1 MLLVDVVGP
10 ETRRCRSV
18 WQCVYLVPIDAV
30 DFPTIQKIMLEL
42 HKLASIAPSE
52 AFVLVLV
59 NYMHLKVSQH
69 VAEEAARKAWT
80 AFFFKMQEKAG
91 TQNSHS
97 WRVLGVAPEGVAV
110 VSLRATSDQI
120 EISDMRVSEPP
131 PRIGA
136 VNFGTVLIYLEV
148 HLKCADGDQVT
159 GITWAPTLTQESS
172 LAKHGCTLT
181 EVQMQAASTM
191 VFSLVALKLEYGD
204 EPEHMPSEA
213 LAVAGATLFARLDGF
228 ISLLHV
234 RDTYTSSTSIHT
246 WHAAGRLR
254 ASVGSL
260 HNTGF
265 IPYPTGERFQMPPV
279 CYRIQGR
286 KRVGVFPLAHRLNLD
301 AFPAAWCKSVGRDSS
316 STVGG
321 SSSSTRTS
329 TNSSS
334 MAGSSDD
341 PAAHI
346 GEHEAPAGFML
357 SPASAGVSE
366 TGEES
371 AKASMSDEDECETD
385 CVICWERRACFV
397 MDRCGHLVFCAK
409 CRQVSCKARDLKNRN
424 VTSFHPSRMTMVK
437 IQSIAIDCPI
447 CRRTS
452 KTSHINDY
460 GGAIYCC

>member
-1 MLLVDVVGP
+1 MLPVDAVGP
-10 ETRRCRSV
+10 RSA
-18 WQCVYLVPIDAV
+18 WQCLYLVPIDAV
-30 DFPTIQKIMLEL
+30 DFPTIQHVMLKMCE
-42 HKLASIAPSE
+42 LASIAPSK
-52 AFVLVLV
+52 AVVLVLI
-59 NYMHLKVSQH
+59 NYVHLKMPQH
-69 VAEEAARKAWT
+69 VDEEAARKAWT

-131 PRIGA
+131 PRMGV

-159 GITWAPTLTQESS
+159 GITWAPTLTNESS
-172 LAKHGCTLT
+172 LAKHGCMLT

-301 AFPAAWCKSVGRDSS
+301 GFPAAWCNSA
-316 STVGG
+316 GG
-321 SSSSTRTS
+321 CMT
-329 TNSSS
+329 
-334 MAGSSDD
+334 GSSDD
-341 PAAHI
+341 PAGPQPLHI

-397 MDRCGHLVFCAK
+397 MDGCGHLVFCAK

-452 KTSHINDY
+452 KTRHINDY

>member
-10 ETRRCRSV
+10 ETRRCRSA

-131 PRIGA
+131 PRMGV

-159 GITWAPTLTQESS
+159 GITWAPTLTNESS
-172 LAKHGCTLT
+172 LAKHSCTLT

-191 VFSLVALKLEYGD
+191 YGVQ
-204 EPEHMPSEA
+204 PC
-213 LAVAGATLFARLDGF
+213 GAQT
-228 ISLLHV
+228 
-234 RDTYTSSTSIHT
+234 
-246 WHAAGRLR
+246 
-254 ASVGSL
+254 
-260 HNTGF
+260 
-265 IPYPTGERFQMPPV
+265 
-279 CYRIQGR
+279 
-286 KRVGVFPLAHRLNLD
+286 
-301 AFPAAWCKSVGRDSS
+301 
-316 STVGG
+316 
-321 SSSSTRTS
+321 
-329 TNSSS
+329 
-334 MAGSSDD
+334 
-341 PAAHI
+341 
-346 GEHEAPAGFML
+346 
-357 SPASAGVSE
+357 
-366 TGEES
+366 
-371 AKASMSDEDECETD
+371 
-385 CVICWERRACFV
+385 
-397 MDRCGHLVFCAK
+397 
-409 CRQVSCKARDLKNRN
+409 
-424 VTSFHPSRMTMVK
+424 
-437 IQSIAIDCPI
+437 
-447 CRRTS
+447 
-452 KTSHINDY
+452 
-460 GGAIYCC
+460 